1 MAISAQW
8 QWQGNVPFYSKSVTQ
23 KLRGIAEA
31 FGFTIEPGTLDDHE
45 ELAALRWRLQSR
57 LGKDNP
63 VATKALTK
71 LFFAYLRGGHQFLN
85 DDQSIEK
92 LFNKLV
98 DQYGYHLVDPYG
110 YYHVPTDVSAPE
122 TGYLEV
128 LKAEIVNPLIGK
140 YHFLGYGRDDG
151 IHLGMQ
157 SVKGSDDLMAVA
169 TFSPWDIRH
178 ADHVLNRL
186 GIDRSEILILSRL
199 LSVPGRPRVKLS
211 RFIALLIGWVHRE
224 MKEIKAIATYC
235 NPNAGHY
242 GTVYRGANFIP
253 LCYEQHAVAPFI
265 NEEYVSPRTLQALY
279 DQGDTGSLDELE
291 FGAVTPVPLLLYWY
305 PVRGQRKGLRA
316 LGSCRY
322 PYPDDL
328 INARVRVEARTVP
341 APLMVAAG

>member
-1 MAISAQW
+1 VSWIRGRGTVVAITV

-23 KLRGIAEA
+23 KLRGIADA
-31 FGFTIEPGTLDDHE
+31 FGFTIEPGMLDDHE

-71 LFFAYLRGGHQFLN
+71 LFFAYLRGGHEFLN

-92 LFNKLV
+92 LFDRLV
-98 DQYGYHLVDPYG
+98 DQYGHHDIPA
-110 YYHVPTDVSAPE
+110 DVSAPE
-122 TGYLEV
+122 TGHLEV
-128 LKAEIVNPLIGK
+128 LKAEIVNPLISK

-169 TFSPWDIRH
+169 TFSPWDIVH
-178 ADHVLNRL
+178 ADHVLNRIS
-186 GIDRSEILILSRL
+186 IDRSEILILSRL
-199 LSVPGRPRVKLS
+199 LSVPGRRRVKLS

-224 MKEIKAIATYC
+224 MKGIKAIATYC

-253 LCYEQHAVAPFI
+253 LCYEQHGVAPFI
-265 NEEYVSPRTLQALY
+265 NDEYVSPRTLQALY
-279 DQGDTGSLDELE
+279 DQGDNALLDELE

-328 INARVRVEARTVP
+328 VIARARVEARTVP